1 MTESVHPEKKGPAA
15 GTPSA
20 METEPPLLMDLERN
34 VYLEEGRLVLVDR
47 RRLPGEIVRVACET
61 AEEVARAIE
70 DMVVQGAGDIAITA
84 GYGLYLESLRHGAEN
99 REALEQAARRL
110 KATRPTGYHLAA
122 LLDRIMERVGSNPEN
137 PPAVILRSLE
147 KALKRQREIS
157 LETGRFGES
166 LLVSGDTILTHCFA
180 GAGLLHMLRLA
191 KEKGKEIRVF
201 CTETRPYLQGARLT
215 AWSVSSL
222 GLETVLI
229 TDNMAAHFLSRGEIG
244 KVFAAADRIALDGSV
259 ANKVGTLAL
268 AIAAHRYGIPF
279 YILGYG
285 GPDRRTEKGED
296 IPIEERDPGEV
307 LRFQGIPITGPLV
320 TARYPAFDI
329 TPPELV
335 TAVVTASGILYRETR

>member
-20 METEPPLLMDLERN
+20 VETEPPLLMDLERN
-34 VYLEEGRLVLVDR
+34 VYLEGDRLVLVDR
-47 RRLPGEIVRVACET
+47 RRLPGEIVRVVCET
-61 AEEVARAIE
+61 AEDVARAIE
-70 DMVVQGAGDIAITA
+70 DMVVQGAGDIAVTA
-84 GYGLYLESLRHGAEN
+84 GYGLYLASLRPGTGD
-99 REALEQAARRL
+99 REGLERAARRL

-122 LLDRIMERVGSNPEN
+122 LMDRILERIDGNPED
-137 PPAVILRSLE
+137 PPAVILSSLE
-147 KALKRQREIS
+147 RALRRQREIS
-157 LETGRFGES
+157 METGRFGET
-166 LLVSGDTILTHCFA
+166 LLASGDTILTHCFA
-180 GAGLLHMLRLA
+180 GSGLLHMLRIA

-215 AWSVSSL
+215 AWSVSAL

-244 KVFAAADRIALDGSV
+244 KVFTAADRIARDGSV
-259 ANKVGTLAL
+259 ANKVGTLAI
-268 AIAAHRYGIPF
+268 AVAAHRYGVPF
-279 YILGYG
+279 YVLGYG
-285 GPDRRTEKGED
+285 GPDRRTEKGAD

-320 TARYPAFDI
+320 KARYPAFDI

-335 TAVVTASGILYRETR
+335 TAVVTASGILHREGR